1 MAYREIL
8 ERQMEYERFLI
19 RQFRE
24 RLEQNVKARER
35 YLGACKPFDYAS
47 VSGCLPKVRH
57 PDFTMPIAPWFPFYM
72 EYKGLYQKEGYRKR
86 DEETML
92 LYHLNGI
99 YSPKNLLVFME
110 GPDGSFHADSILR
123 AINGILVSLWEEF
136 H

>member
-8 ERQMEYERFLI
+8 ERQIEYERFLI

-24 RLEQNVKARER
+24 RLEQNVKARDR

-72 EYKGLYQKEGYRKR
+72 EYKGLYQKE
-86 DEETML
+86 EIL
-92 LYHLNGI
+92 SN
-99 YSPKNLLVFME
+99 PKGRITV
-110 GPDGSFHADSILR
+110 
-123 AINGILVSLWEEF
+123 
-136 H
+136 

>member
-47 VSGCLPKVRH
+47 VSGCLPKAYRDAEI
-57 PDFTMPIAPWFPFYM
+57 PWEDADLWKKNAPRFTQSENP
-72 EYKGLYQKEGYRKR
+72 
-86 DEETML
+86 
-92 LYHLNGI
+92 
-99 YSPKNLLVFME
+99 
-110 GPDGSFHADSILR
+110 
-123 AINGILVSLWEEF
+123 
-136 H
+136 